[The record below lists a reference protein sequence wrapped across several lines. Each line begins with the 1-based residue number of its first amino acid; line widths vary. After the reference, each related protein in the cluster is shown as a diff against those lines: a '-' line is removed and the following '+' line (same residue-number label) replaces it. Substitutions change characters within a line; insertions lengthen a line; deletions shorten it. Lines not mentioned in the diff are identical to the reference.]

1 MKEEPRDAGEEL
13 KKTSR
18 PFSQSVLDGSVY
30 LLQAQILWQKKNE
43 RKTDS
48 PHFLTAQVACL
59 KQREVAVVVIYHKSK
74 LHYPSNGQIIKDKV
88 VQVIFLRA

>member
-18 PFSQSVLDGSVY
+18 LFSQSVLDGSVY
-30 LLQAQILWQKKNE
+30 LLQAQISWQKKNE

-48 PHFLTAQVACL
+48 PHFLTAQVHLNITACL
-59 KQREVAVVVIYHKSK
+59 KQCEVAVVVIYHKWK
-74 LHYPSNGQIIKDKV
+74 LHYPSNLMRMG
-88 VQVIFLRA
+88 R